1 MAEKVDR
8 FSCLRC
14 GKCCEG
20 LVAEDKGV
28 LRGLTLLPEKAPLF
42 PPDMVR
48 PAMGVGRRP
57 HGEGFRVIAYQLE
70 ADVCPHL
77 SEGLCCIYVD
87 RPASCRQFP
96 FSLEPGRDG
105 PIVGLDMNC
114 PGVPALLSGEG
125 RLEIDELGS
134 AEALYRLKVEVAE
147 NPQRFWFYDLRNRKW
162 VRADSLV

>member
-1 MAEKVDR
+1 M
-8 FSCLRC
+8 
-14 GKCCEG
+14 
-20 LVAEDKGV
+20 AEDKGI
-28 LRGLTLLPEKAPLF
+28 LRGLTLLPEEAPLF

-48 PAMGVGRRP
+48 PAMGDGRRP
-57 HGEGFRVIAYQLE
+57 HNEEFRVAAFQLE

-77 SEGLCCIYVD
+77 SEGLCGIYVD

-114 PGVPALLSGEG
+114 PAVPALLSGEG
-125 RLEIDELGS
+125 RVEIDELGS

-147 NPQRFWFYDLRNRKW
+147 NPQRSWFYDLRNRKW